1 MNQDMLKEIEFPSGP
16 MGGCIQ
22 YFIFAI
28 HKYYMDYTWFFN
40 HFAALW
46 KKLKSFLFD
55 HEDDP
60 FEDEILNALNK
71 NKDLNSVWARYVYL
85 KGINLKFE
93 LLATFA
99 QN

>member
-40 HFAALW
+40 HFS
-46 KKLKSFLFD
+46 KLIYVRFTHNIPRISTYFIKFLHD
-55 HEDDP
+55 NNDGKVLLLE
-60 FEDEILNALNK
+60 
-71 NKDLNSVWARYVYL
+71 YVIYVEMY
-85 KGINLKFE
+85 G
-93 LLATFA
+93 
-99 QN
+99 